1 MRSRE
6 NSCLLG
12 IVDVEK
18 YPILENQSEKYEKL
32 LALTREKYQKDG
44 IVILPGFLTEDAIA
58 ESVAEVL
65 RAKGEEWMTQS
76 SHNVFLDSGDSKF
89 PPEHIRNRQLPTS
102 VASLAYDKLSRQG
115 SLLSLYNSEPFRLF
129 LSQVLGLDQF
139 YRLEDPLGAASIN
152 IFPPGTAHNWH
163 FDEVSC
169 LVCGLFIKL
178 NLIKQSVFSVTIMI
192 QKPEAGGLFRNTRPI
207 RKKGEE
213 TADLYQVL
221 EKIVDGT
228 EDIAETLRFEPGTL
242 SIFCGSRCLHEVTK
256 VEGERDRLVAVFCFA
271 TRPGVTNSP
280 QVQELFWGRTV
291 QL

>member
-1 MRSRE
+1 MTSRE
-6 NSCLLG
+6 NLCLLG

-18 YPILENQSEKYEKL
+18 YPILDSQSEKYDKL

-65 RAKGEEWMTQS
+65 RAKGEEWFTQS

-89 PPEHIRNRQLPTS
+89 PPGHIRNRQLPTS

-115 SLLSLYNSEPFRLF
+115 SLLSLYNSEPFRQF

-163 FDEVSC
+163 FDE
-169 LVCGLFIKL
+169 
-178 NLIKQSVFSVTIMI
+178 SVFSVTIMI

-207 RKKGEE
+207 RRKGEE
-213 TADLYQVL
+213 TAGLYQVL
-221 EKIVDGT
+221 EKIVDGR

-271 TRPGVTNSP
+271 TRPGMTNSP